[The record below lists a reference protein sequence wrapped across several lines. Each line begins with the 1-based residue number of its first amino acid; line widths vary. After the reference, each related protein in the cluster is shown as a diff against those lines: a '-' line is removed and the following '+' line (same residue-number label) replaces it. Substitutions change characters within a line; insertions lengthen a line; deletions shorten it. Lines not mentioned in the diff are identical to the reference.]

1 MIDPDTLTR
10 RELLRLIGAA
20 GLVVSCGG
28 DRRVDEEKPDAGAS
42 PHPATALDLSASVGF
57 PTWGMALNAES
68 IFIAELLPP
77 GVKTDHSGMV
87 VAVPRRGGPVRPLAT
102 SQSNPSY
109 LCLDGDVLY
118 WANLEGGM
126 PETSTVQRLS
136 LTTGAVEQIAKTN
149 GRVLAL
155 SAAGGTLA
163 YLVDTPRSDSTIV
176 RLLFIGY
183 GGKIPEAVGSAP
195 PTSGGRLCSAGDAVY
210 CAAIRDGDH
219 LYQVFKYESGSTEA
233 RPVLDAISQIDVLDS
248 QGIYVGSPLYEA
260 RYFDG
265 RVVSFERNGI
275 PQAIYKE
282 RLGISGYKSI
292 SNGITLFDIPN
303 QKSQSLF
310 ALEHA
315 VLAMTFDDQGVAW
328 LEETT
333 VGGERGPPALFY
345 FPFAT

>member
-1 MIDPDTLTR
+1 MINPDTLTR

-28 DRRVDEEKPDAGAS
+28 DRRVDAEKPDAGAG

-57 PTWGMALNAES
+57 PTRGMALSAES
-68 IFIAELLPP
+68 IFIADLLPP
-77 GVKTDHSGMV
+77 GVETDHSGMI
-87 VAVPRRGGPVRPLAT
+87 VAIPRRGGPVRPLAT
-102 SQSNPSY
+102 SQRNPYY

-118 WANLEGGM
+118 WANLEGGT

-136 LTTGAVEQIAKTN
+136 LTTGTIEQVARTN

-155 SAAGGTLA
+155 SAGGGTLA
-163 YLVDTPRSDSTIV
+163 YLVDEPRGDGSIAPV
-176 RLLFIGY
+176 LFIGF
-183 GGKIPEAVGSAP
+183 GGKTPEAVGNAP
-195 PTSGGRLCSAGDAVY
+195 LTSSGPLSSAGDAVY

-265 RVVSFERNGI
+265 RVVSLERNGI

-282 RLGISGYKSI
+282 RLGISGFKSI
-292 SNGITLFDIPN
+292 SNGITLFDLPN
-303 QKSQSLF
+303 QKSQPLF

-315 VLAMTFDDQGVAW
+315 VIAMTFDDQGVAW
-328 LEETT
+328 LEETIMAQHS
-333 VGGERGPPALFY
+333 GPPALFY
-345 FPFAT
+345 FPCAS